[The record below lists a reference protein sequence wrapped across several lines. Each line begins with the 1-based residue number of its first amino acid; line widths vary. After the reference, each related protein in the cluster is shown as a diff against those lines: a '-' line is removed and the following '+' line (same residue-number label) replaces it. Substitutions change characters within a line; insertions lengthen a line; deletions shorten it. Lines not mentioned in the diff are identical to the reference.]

1 MLAGAVRPNRAVDT
15 DVLAARCRVSMVRRS
30 LLRYT
35 AMVNAIKYFV
45 AALLAVALLFSSYRL
60 GIHVGVTH
68 TKDTVAGLLA
78 STQADLALN
87 QIHRLREL
95 QSDLER
101 GCSAEALEK
110 VGFDLQ
116 TQMYVLSSTVKEYS
130 ETWVVQ
136 NVSKRDPDLIHQLG
150 DFKVQHNSWV
160 EPKCK
165 K

>member
-1 MLAGAVRPNRAVDT
+1 
-15 DVLAARCRVSMVRRS
+15 MVK
-30 LLRYT
+30 
-35 AMVNAIKYFV
+35 AIKYPV
-45 AALLAVALLFSSYRL
+45 AALLAVALLFISYSL
-60 GIHVGVTH
+60 GVHVGATN

-87 QIHRLREL
+87 HIHRLRDL

-101 GCSAEALEK
+101 GCSAKALAKIE
-110 VGFDLQ
+110 FDLH

-130 ETWVVQ
+130 GTWVVQ
-136 NVSKRDPDLIHQLG
+136 NLSKRDPDLIHQLG
-150 DFKVQHNSWV
+150 NFKVQHNSWV